1 MTFIANGLSKN
12 VTLERLSLSENIFRE
27 RESLQLFV
35 NCLIE
40 NAESK
45 LREVD
50 FSKNQMTTETIMP
63 FVELFERNVKLRT
76 INLRHNVITDEGGTQ
91 IVQAIINNE
100 FITKLLID
108 MNPIRHSIIV
118 DIEKHTNKN

>member
-12 VTLERLSLSENIFRE
+12 VTLERLSLSENIFRD

-35 NCLIE
+35 NCLVE
-40 NAESK
+40 NPESK

-63 FVELFERNVKLRT
+63 LVELFEKNVKLRT
-76 INLRHNVITDEGGTQ
+76 INLRHNVITDEGGT
-91 IVQAIINNE
+91 
-100 FITKLLID
+100 LL
-108 MNPIRHSIIV
+108 V
-118 DIEKHTNKN
+118 